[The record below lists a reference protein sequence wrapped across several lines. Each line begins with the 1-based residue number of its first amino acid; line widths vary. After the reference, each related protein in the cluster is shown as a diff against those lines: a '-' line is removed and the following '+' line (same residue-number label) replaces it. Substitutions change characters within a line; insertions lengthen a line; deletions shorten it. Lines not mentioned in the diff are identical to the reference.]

1 MRKIG
6 ITETVLRDANQSLI
20 ATRMPFSDFEG
31 ILSTMDKA
39 GYNSLECWGGATFD
53 SCLRYLNEDPW
64 ERLRKIRGAVPNT
77 KLQMLLR
84 GQNLLGYKP
93 YPDDIVRKFVEWSVK
108 SGIDIIRIFD
118 ALNDLS
124 NMKVA
129 IEESKKQ
136 GAYVQA
142 AFCFTLSPVHTL
154 EKFAAM
160 AKELESMGADAICF
174 KDMSGIMGPGE
185 CYDLVKAVK
194 ESVNLPVVIHTHST
208 TGLGPM
214 TLLKGVE
221 AGADV
226 IDTAI
231 SCLSGG
237 TSQPATESMIYSLRQ
252 LGYEVDTNDEVVRE
266 INEWFRPVKNRALE
280 TGLLDPYVMGTET
293 DALVYQIPGGMLS
306 NLIAQLKTQNAS
318 DRLPEV
324 LVETPKVRADLGY
337 PPLVTPMSQ
346 MCGAQAVNNV
356 LAGQRYVAVS
366 KEVRAYLNGEYGQAP
381 GPISEELLEK
391 VLRGKEPFKGRFAD
405 TLPPA
410 FDALK
415 AEIGDLAKSE
425 TDVLSY
431 AAFPAQAKAYLE
443 FRANGGAPAAAPVP
457 APAAAPAPVPVA
469 APAPAPAPVAA
480 PAGGGEA
487 YPAPLPG
494 TVLRVT
500 VAPGQA
506 VKAGQLMLVLEAMKM
521 ENDIV
526 APRDG
531 VIGSINCAQG
541 QAVAAG
547 EVLLTLI

>member
-20 ATRMPFSDFEG
+20 ATRMPFSDFEN

-64 ERLRKIRGAVPNT
+64 ERLANIRKAVPNT

-84 GQNLLGYKP
+84 GQNILGYRP
-93 YPDDIVRKFVEWSVK
+93 YADDIVRKFCEYSVK
-108 SGIDIIRIFD
+108 TGIDIIRIFD
-118 ALNDLS
+118 ALNDIT
-124 NMKVA
+124 NMRVA
-129 IEESKKQ
+129 LEESKKH

-154 EKFAAM
+154 EKFASM
-160 AKELESMGADAICF
+160 AKELEGMGADAICI
-174 KDMSGIMGPGE
+174 KDMSGIMGPQE
-185 CYDLVKAVK
+185 CYDLVKAIK
-194 ESVNLPVVIHTHST
+194 ESVDLPVVIHTHST

-231 SCLSGG
+231 SVMSGG
-237 TSQPATESMIYSLRQ
+237 TSQPATESMAYALRQ
-252 LGYEVDTNDEVVRE
+252 LGYQIDLDDAVVRQ
-266 INEWFRPVKNRALE
+266 INEHFRPVKQAAIE
-280 TGLLDPYVMGTET
+280 SGLLDPYVMGTET

-306 NLIAQLKTQNAS
+306 NLIAQMKAQNAI

-324 LVETPKVRADLGY
+324 LAETPKVRADLGY

-346 MCGAQAVNNV
+346 MTGAQAVNNV

-366 KEVRAYLNGEYGQAP
+366 KEIRAYLNGEYGRTP
-381 GPISEELLEK
+381 GPISEELKEK
-391 VLRGKEPFKGRFAD
+391 VLRGKEPMQGRYAD
-405 TLPPA
+405 TIPPQ
-410 FDALK
+410 FDTLK
-415 AEIGDLAKSE
+415 AELGALAQRD

-431 AAFPAQAKAYLE
+431 AAFPAQAKAFLE
-443 FRANGGAPAAAPVP
+443 GRAAAQAAAAQAPAAQAAAPAAAQ
-457 APAAAPAPVPVA
+457 AAAPA
-469 APAPAPAPVAA
+469 APAAPVAA
-480 PAGGGEA
+480 AEG
-487 YPAPLPG
+487 YPSPLPG
-494 TVLRVT
+494 TVVRVDI
-500 VAPGQA
+500 APGQA
-506 VKAGQLMLVLEAMKM
+506 VKAGQTLLVLEAMKM

-526 APRDG
+526 SPRDAVVESVSVTAG
-531 VIGSINCAQG
+531 KT
-541 QAVAAG
+541 VAAG
-547 EVLLTLI
+547 EILFTLR

>member
-64 ERLRKIRGAVPNT
+64 ERLQKIRRAAPNT

-93 YPDDIVRKFVEWSVK
+93 YPDDIVRKFCEWSVK
-108 SGIDIIRIFD
+108 CGIDVIRIFD
-118 ALNDLS
+118 ALNDIN
-124 NMKVA
+124 NMRVA

-136 GAYVQA
+136 NAYVQA

-154 EKFAAM
+154 EKFASL
-160 AKELESMGADAICF
+160 AKELESMGADAICI

-185 CYDLVKAVK
+185 CYDLVKAIK
-194 ESVNLPVVIHTHST
+194 ESVKLPVVIHTHST

-252 LGYEVDTNDEVVRE
+252 LGYQIDTDDNAIRE
-266 INEWFRPVKNRALE
+266 INEFFRPIKNQAIE
-280 TGLLDPYVMGTET
+280 SKLLDPYVLGTET

-306 NLIAQLKTQNAS
+306 NLIAQLKVQNAS
-318 DRLPEV
+318 HRLNEV
-324 LVETPKVRADLGY
+324 LAETPRVKEDLGY

-346 MCGAQAVNNV
+346 MTGAQAVNNV
-356 LAGQRYVAVS
+356 LTGQRYIAVS
-366 KEVRAYLNGEYGQAP
+366 KEIRSYLKGEYGQAP
-381 GPISEELLEK
+381 GEVSKELIEK
-391 VLRGKEPFKGRFAD
+391 VLRGQEPFKGRFAD
-405 TLPPA
+405 TLEPMFESA
-410 FDALK
+410 K
-415 AEIGDLAKSE
+415 AEIGALAKND

-431 AAFPAQAKAYLE
+431 VAFPTVAKAFFE
-443 FRANGGAPAAAPVP
+443 KRGAAPAPAAP
-457 APAAAPAPVPVA
+457 AYAAAPAPVQAA
-469 APAPAPAPVAA
+469 APVAPAPVAPVA
-480 PAGGGEA
+480 PATAGEP

-494 TVLRVT
+494 TVLRIN
-500 VAPGQA
+500 VAPGTA
-506 VKAGQLMLVLEAMKM
+506 VKMGQTILVLEAMKM

-526 APRDG
+526 APRDC
-531 VIGSINCAQG
+531 VVQSISVAQG
-541 QAVAAG
+541 QTVGAG
-547 EVLLTLI
+547 ETLVVLG